1 MPTPPYP
8 QSVRGAQ
15 VISVIEITVLR
26 GAGTRES
33 ILREVKQYWTL
44 DGLFLA
50 EYDPIEDKEL
60 SNFA

>member
-1 MPTPPYP
+1 MPDPPYP

-26 GAGTRES
+26 GASTRES
-33 ILREVKQYWTL
+33 VLREVKQYWTL

-50 EYDPIEDKEL
+50 EYDPIKDEN
-60 SNFA
+60 SVNV